1 MQLIYRFC
9 NNNGLPIV
17 DVLCL
22 YHSLILNIDSN
33 ADLKLIQAA
42 YSIELDLPVPC
53 K

>member
-1 MQLIYRFC
+1 MQLIYQYC
-9 NNNGLPIV
+9 NNISLPTV

-33 ADLKLIQAA
+33 ADLKLIQVA
-42 YSIELDLPVPC
+42 YSIELDLSVPS